1 MKTCMKINNQ
11 VIDQNE
17 LQVHRFLS
25 IITLL
30 IAFVLDQWEL
40 VALQGV
46 IFGLAFL
53 NLKFSPYVALY
64 HHVLRPSG
72 LVHPDP
78 RQDNMEAH
86 RFATIIGLLVSL
98 SAAYLLATGYA
109 AIGWALVWLI
119 IVLAIIAFFGWCAG
133 CFMYYMLNRLGLK
146 GFFSNARPS
155 GTFPGSRPPK
165 ANK

>member
-1 MKTCMKINNQ
+1 MKINNQ

-25 IITLL
+25 IMTLL

-46 IFGLAFL
+46 IFGLTFL
-53 NLKFSPYVALY
+53 NFKFSPYVALY
-64 HHVLRPSG
+64 HYVLRPAG
-72 LVHPDP
+72 LVRPDP
-78 RQDNMEAH
+78 RPDHMAPH

-109 AIGWALVWLI
+109 SIGWALVWLI

-133 CFMYYMLNRLGLK
+133 CFTYYMLNRLGLK
-146 GFFSNARPS
+146 GFFSKAPK
-155 GTFPGSRPPK
+155 GQAFPGSRPPK
-165 ANK
+165 A